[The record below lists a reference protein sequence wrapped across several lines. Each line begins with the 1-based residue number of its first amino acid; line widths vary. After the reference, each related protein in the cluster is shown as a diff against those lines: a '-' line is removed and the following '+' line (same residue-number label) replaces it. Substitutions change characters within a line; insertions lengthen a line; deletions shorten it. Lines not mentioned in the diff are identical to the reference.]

1 MAMEVAVKIGRRLS
15 CFYPEISLGHGFSTE
30 IVPDGAWEYSRMYL
44 LTLTEST
51 CLSVELQS
59 VEAIL

>member
-1 MAMEVAVKIGRRLS
+1 MEVAKRIVRRVS
-15 CFYPEISLGHGFSTE
+15 CFYPTLWSVEA
-30 IVPDGAWEYSRMYL
+30 VPDGAREYSRMYL